1 MRSSQRWASGEL
13 RTCYILVMACFTVFA
28 PIVGCRQTRTASSP
42 STTQVDTGDT
52 RIVRMDPDLDKLIPA
67 DASIT
72 KVVSGL
78 RFTEGP
84 MWKDGRLWFSDVVG
98 NAIYVVSPQ
107 GKQEVI
113 TQNSGGLESVSDGSF
128 RGSNGMALD
137 KDGAVLVCQHGLR
150 RIGRMNSNGNIV
162 SFIDRFEGKR
172 LNSPNDLVFAPDGSL
187 WFTDPPYGLPKQD
200 DDPAKELKFNGV
212 YRFRDGKLKAVVRD
226 LSRPNGIGLSPDGK
240 TLYISNSGPEMF
252 VNRYQVSSDGSLS
265 RPSRLISYSNQKS
278 SEVPDGL
285 KVDSYGNIWTT
296 GPEGVRI
303 ISPAGKVLGQIRL
316 PEIAANLAWGEGGR
330 AVYITASSSV
340 YRIPLAFASTM
351 PLYSR

>member
-1 MRSSQRWASGEL
+1 MGSSQRWANGE
-13 RTCYILVMACFTVFA
+13 RRRCCILVIACFMLFA
-28 PIVGCRQTRTASSP
+28 PIMGCRQAKTTPPPATTKMDTA
-42 STTQVDTGDT
+42 DT
-52 RIVRMDPDLDKLIPA
+52 RVVRMDADLDKLIPA
-67 DASIT
+67 DATIT

-78 RFTEGP
+78 KFTEGP

-98 NAIYVVSPQ
+98 NAVYTVSPQ
-107 GKQEVI
+107 GKVEVV
-113 TQNSGGLESVSDGSF
+113 TRDSGGLESVSDGSF

-137 KDGAVLVCQHGLR
+137 KDGTVLVCQHGLR
-150 RIGRMNSNGNIV
+150 RIGRMNSNGNMV

-200 DDPAKELKFNGV
+200 NDPAKELRFNGV

-240 TLYISNSGPEMF
+240 TLYIANSGPEMF
-252 VNRYQVSSDGSLS
+252 VNRYEVANDGSLS
-265 RPSRLISYSNQKS
+265 RPSRLISYPGQKS

-285 KVDSYGNIWTT
+285 KVDRYGNIWAT
-296 GPEGVRI
+296 GPAGVRI

-330 AVYITASSSV
+330 AIYITASSSV
-340 YRIPLAFASTM
+340 YRIQLAFASTM

>member
-1 MRSSQRWASGEL
+1 MGSSQRWKSGEL
-13 RTCYILVMACFTVFA
+13 RTCCILVVACFIVCA
-28 PIVGCRQTRTASSP
+28 PIMGCRQTKTVSP
-42 STTQVDTGDT
+42 AATTQVDTGNT
-52 RIVRMDPDLDKLIPA
+52 RIIRMDPDLDKLIPA

-72 KVVSGL
+72 KVVSRL
-78 RFTEGP
+78 KFTEGP
-84 MWKDGRLWFSDVVG
+84 MWKDDRLWFSDVVG
-98 NAIYVVSPQ
+98 NAIYAVSPQ
-107 GKQEVI
+107 GNVEVI

-137 KDGAVLVCQHGLR
+137 KDGTVLVCQHGLR
-150 RIGRMNSNGNIV
+150 RIGRMNSKENVV

-187 WFTDPPYGLPKQD
+187 WFTDPPYGLVGQD
-200 DDPAKELKFNGV
+200 EDPAKELSFNGV
-212 YRFRDGKLKAVVRD
+212 YRFHDGKLKAVVRD

-252 VNRYQVSSDGSLS
+252 VNRYEVGNDGSLS
-265 RPSRLISYSNQKS
+265 RPSLLISYPGQKS

-285 KVDSYGNIWTT
+285 KVDRYGNIWAT
-296 GPEGVRI
+296 GPAGVRI